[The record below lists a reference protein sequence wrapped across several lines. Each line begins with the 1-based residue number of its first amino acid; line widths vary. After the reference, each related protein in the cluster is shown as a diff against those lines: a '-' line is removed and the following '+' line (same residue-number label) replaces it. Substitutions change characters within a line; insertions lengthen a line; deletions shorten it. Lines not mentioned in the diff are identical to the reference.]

1 MVHSTFLHVVTTIPQ
16 VGGCKYFLEGEIMH
30 QKKTF
35 AYVRQ
40 FARTIFS
47 NGDVQRKKQAQ
58 EKGSNN

>member
-35 AYVRQ
+35 AYVRP

-47 NGDVQRKKQAQ
+47 SGDVQRKKQA
-58 EKGSNN
+58 